1 MQEILPFVIEGHR
14 QYQVADFKVI
24 VSGLK
29 RVLVSA
35 WKPIR
40 WLLEAMFVRPPGQEY
55 IEESRNRAIRL
66 IGHF

>member
-1 MQEILPFVIEGHR
+1 MQEILPFLPSSR
-14 QYQVADFKVI
+14 PYQLPEYKVI
-24 VSGLK
+24 VHGVKL
-29 RVLVSA
+29 LVVGV

-40 WLLEAMFVRPPGQEY
+40 WLLEAMFVPHPGQKY